1 MPFVYNPWR
10 RHSRS
15 RRQRLIATVLL
26 PITKLGL
33 ACGFP
38 NMDYSYVHGER
49 QRLHLGR
56 RVSTMNTLFN
66 VMSGEIYLGDDT
78 ILSHN
83 CQLLTGTHLF
93 HHGRRASLQDD
104 SAIPEVPRAGRDI
117 QLGTGCFVGAGA
129 IILGG
134 VAIGDHVI
142 VAAGAVVTHDLPS
155 YSFAA
160 GVPAR
165 VIRVTSDPASESA
178 AAPADAGNM
187 N

>member
-10 RHSRS
+10 RYNRS
-15 RRQRLIATVLL
+15 RRQRLFATLLL

-38 NMDYSYVHGER
+38 NMDYAYVHGER
-49 QRLHLGR
+49 RRLHLGR

-93 HHGRRASLQDD
+93 HNGRRASLQHG
-104 SAIPEVPRAGRDI
+104 SVIPEVPRAGRDI
-117 QLGTGCFVGAGA
+117 HLGTGCFVGAGA

-134 VAIGDHVI
+134 VVIGDHVI

-155 YSFAA
+155 HSFAA

-165 VIRVTSDPASESA
+165 VIRVTSDPVPEAPTAPSDA
-178 AAPADAGNM
+178 AV
-187 N
+187 